1 MAIGSALSRV
11 AQTAL
16 LFNVEDPASQLPSRS
31 ASGPREPE
39 PSAPT
44 VIAKESA
51 AIVNDSAQ
59 PARRLVSVSQLV
71 CDYAFLPF
79 GSICALESII
89 GAAPLSDQR
98 FDEPIL

>member
-1 MAIGSALSRV
+1 LAIGSALSRV
-11 AQTAL
+11 AQTAF
-16 LFNVEDPASQLPSRS
+16 LFNVEDPASQFP
-31 ASGPREPE
+31 AAPQGREPE

-51 AIVNDSAQ
+51 AIVNDSPQ

-79 GSICALESII
+79 GSICAPESII